1 MQKIMDQVFKKE
13 YRIRYY
19 EVDFDKRL
27 RTNQWLN
34 FFQDAAICHGE
45 QVGRGLDFLDE
56 HDLLWVLMEWD
67 IDIVRDP
74 MYNEE
79 IVVNTKQHS
88 SNGLYCKRLYEVYD
102 QDGQCIAKA
111 ISIWMMLQK
120 STFKIIKVPEYV
132 ITAYGG
138 KIDRKSYKRTEK
150 LQRHPVTEE
159 TVTLPLQVGVS
170 DLDSNNHVN
179 NEKYLEWSIQEVPFD
194 VYRKYKVHKIRI
206 NYLKSAFYGDQLY
219 IDTNLVRDGDGFVV
233 KQSVKNESD
242 ETICLIELVLRIS
255 ITV

>member
-1 MQKIMDQVFKKE
+1 MGDVYKKE

-19 EVDFDKRL
+19 ETDFDKRL

-45 QVGRGLDFLDE
+45 QVGRGLDFLDD

-67 IDIVRDP
+67 IDIVRYP
-74 MYNEE
+74 VCNEM
-79 IVVNTKQHS
+79 ICVITMQHS

-102 QDGQCIAKA
+102 DEGKCIAKA
-111 ISIWMMLQK
+111 VSIWMMLQK

-138 KIDRKSYKRTEK
+138 KVDRKSYKRTEK
-150 LQRHPVTEE
+150 LQEYPANDE
-159 TVTLPLQVGVS
+159 TVILPLQVRVS

-179 NEKYLEWSIQEVPFD
+179 NEKYLEWSIREVPFEL
-194 VYRKYKVHKIRI
+194 YRKLKVHKIRI
-206 NYLKSAFYGDQLY
+206 NYLKSTFYADQLHMN
-219 IDTNLVRDGDGFVV
+219 TNLVKVDDAITI
-233 KQSVKNESD
+233 KQSVKNESG
-242 ETICLIELVLRIS
+242 ETICLIELGMAETQPVS
-255 ITV
+255 C